1 MKTALIHI
9 IIMLFCYS
17 CTSNPLW
24 NDSYKSEE
32 KLSGKIVLESMNS
45 DTKTFVWLE
54 GFDIH
59 TQTNDQGEFS
69 IVLNDFSKDIS
80 GSLNIYYF
88 VHNYILDSTSINFVN
103 GRLSGNQSQID
114 NDGSLLE
121 TIYLKKILSCFSNYQ
136 SDLNIMESNNP
147 TIDYAITAHRSASI
161 SQYMFIMGDSI
172 NSRSGLIFYNSIDDS
187 KVLHRFSKV
196 NSDGILIQDQLYPVD
211 IEISDELTWTYLI
224 DPNQLSLSAGE
235 YEVYPY
241 FKIEHS
247 YLPIGLVNA
256 LGGTNMF
263 EFDEEYLNLPCDMVA
278 ASLTVN

>member
-1 MKTALIHI
+1 MKTALFHI
-9 IIMLFCYS
+9 IIMLFCFS

-54 GFDIH
+54 GFDIY
-59 TQTNDQGEFS
+59 TMTNDQGEFS

-211 IEISDELTWTYLI
+211 IEISDELTWTYRI

-263 EFDEEYLNLPCDMVA
+263 EFHEEYLNLPCDMVA

>member
-1 MKTALIHI
+1 M
-9 IIMLFCYS
+9 S
-17 CTSNPLW
+17 S
-24 NDSYKSEE
+24 
-32 KLSGKIVLESMNS
+32 
-45 DTKTFVWLE
+45 
-54 GFDIH
+54 
-59 TQTNDQGEFS
+59 
-69 IVLNDFSKDIS
+69 
-80 GSLNIYYF
+80 
-88 VHNYILDSTSINFVN
+88 
-103 GRLSGNQSQID
+103 NQSQID

-147 TIDYAITAHRSASI
+147 TIDYAITVHRSASI

-241 FKIEHS
+241 FKIKHS

-263 EFDEEYLNLPCDMVA
+263 EFDEEYLNLPCDMVV

>member
-1 MKTALIHI
+1 MKTAFFHI
-9 IIMLFCYS
+9 ITLLFCYS

-59 TQTNDQGEFS
+59 AQTNDQGEFS
-69 IVLNDFSKDIS
+69 IVLNDFSRDIS

-103 GRLSGNQSQID
+103 GRLSSNQSQID

-161 SQYMFIMGDSI
+161 SQY
-172 NSRSGLIFYNSIDDS
+172 
-187 KVLHRFSKV
+187 
-196 NSDGILIQDQLYPVD
+196 
-211 IEISDELTWTYLI
+211 
-224 DPNQLSLSAGE
+224 LSLIHISE
-235 YEVYPY
+235 PTRR
-241 FKIEHS
+241 S
-247 YLPIGLVNA
+247 
-256 LGGTNMF
+256 
-263 EFDEEYLNLPCDMVA
+263 
-278 ASLTVN
+278 